1 MTTQG
6 GDFLA
11 MPPMLLATEALRSI
25 QDLATNPNASVAEIR
40 ETAELALS
48 RLSFLGSRR
57 PNGAGRKASWVGRVT
72 SFAFPRTFFT
82 GTRRRRDQ
90 PILGQDS
97 LMAEARSHH
106 HVCFTIQITDGNK
119 KYATGR
125 EVEVQV
131 AAAEALR
138 LGSQMIRIAQAL
150 EPPQHPRA
158 ASAQGLPPEIG
169 RGSR

>member
-1 MTTQG
+1 MTAQG

-11 MPPMLLATEALRSI
+11 TPPLLLATEALRSI
-25 QDLATNPNASVAEIR
+25 QDLAANPDASVTEIR

-48 RLSFLGSRR
+48 RLSFLGNRR
-57 PNGAGRKASWVGRVT
+57 PNGTGRKASWIGRVT

-82 GTRRRRDQ
+82 GPRRRRDQ
-90 PILGQDS
+90 PILDQDS

-119 KYATGR
+119 KYVTGR

-131 AAAEALR
+131 PADEALR
-138 LGSQMIRIAQAL
+138 LSSQIARIAQGF

-158 ASAQGLPPEIG
+158 ASTQGPAPQIG
-169 RGSR
+169 RR

>member
-1 MTTQG
+1 
-6 GDFLA
+6 
-11 MPPMLLATEALRSI
+11 MPPLLLATEAIRSI
-25 QDLATNPNASVAEIR
+25 QDLATNPDASVTEIR
-40 ETAELALS
+40 EAAELALS
-48 RLSFLGSRR
+48 RLSFLGKRR
-57 PNGAGRKASWVGRVT
+57 PNGTGRKASWVGRVT

-82 GTRRRRDQ
+82 GARRRQDQ
-90 PILGQDS
+90 PILDQNS

-131 AAAEALR
+131 TADEALR
-138 LGSQMIRIAQAL
+138 LGLQMTRIAQSF

-158 ASAQGLPPEIG
+158 ARTQGL
-169 RGSR
+169 RAADRRR